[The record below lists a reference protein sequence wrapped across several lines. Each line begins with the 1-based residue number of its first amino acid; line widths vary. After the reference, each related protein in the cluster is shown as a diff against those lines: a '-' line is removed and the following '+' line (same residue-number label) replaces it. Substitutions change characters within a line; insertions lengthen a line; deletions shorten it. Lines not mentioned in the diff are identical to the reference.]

1 MKVEVRREPQSRAV
15 LEVELPSEDLAR
27 GVERAVKRLNQ
38 RVDVPGF
45 RRGKAPRGLLER
57 VVGKDAIYDEAVRLL
72 VADAYEQ
79 AVDEAG
85 VTPIAQPRIDV
96 ETVEEGRPLRFTA
109 TVDLVPEVHLGDYS
123 TIRIPFEEPEVTEG
137 DLDQAVEDLRSRHA
151 HLVSVPGRAAAE
163 GDYVLV
169 RAVDVAG
176 SPDRFAAGKEYLM
189 EIGGGTFPP
198 EVETAVTGGGV
209 GDRRTAALGDKA
221 TVTLEVVDIKQREL
235 PPLNDEFAKAA
246 ANVPSLETLRGT
258 LKDRAM
264 TDAAARAAREYEQK
278 VVDALLE
285 PATVEL
291 PESLVKHEVEHMLAD
306 LTETLQRRALTLPRY
321 LDATGKT
328 DDQLREEF
336 RPTAERRLRTQLAL
350 DEVARR
356 AGLQPSEEEIDR
368 EVENVARR
376 LHQDVPRVREWLADG
391 GRYEN
396 LLAVMRRE
404 KALTH
409 LVTLARS
416 LPHESSER

>member
-1 MKVEVRREPQSRAV
+1 
-15 LEVELPSEDLAR
+15 
-27 GVERAVKRLNQ
+27 
-38 RVDVPGF
+38 
-45 RRGKAPRGLLER
+45 
-57 VVGKDAIYDEAVRLL
+57 
-72 VADAYEQ
+72 
-79 AVDEAG
+79 
-85 VTPIAQPRIDV
+85 
-96 ETVEEGRPLRFTA
+96 
-109 TVDLVPEVHLGDYS
+109 VPEVHLGDYS

-246 ANVPSLETLRGT
+246 ANVPSLETLRCT

>member
-1 MKVEVRREPQSRAV
+1 VKVEVRREPQSRAV

-264 TDAAARAAREYEQK
+264 ADAAARAAREYEQK

-321 LDATGKT
+321 LDATEKT